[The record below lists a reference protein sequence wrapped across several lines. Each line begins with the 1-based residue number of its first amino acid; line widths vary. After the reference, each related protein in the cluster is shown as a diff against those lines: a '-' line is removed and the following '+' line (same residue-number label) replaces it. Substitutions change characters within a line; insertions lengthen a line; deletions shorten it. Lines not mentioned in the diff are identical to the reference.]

1 MAVLL
6 LANTH
11 IPNTWT
17 IESDVPVK
25 QWRSVA
31 RLLTHHCK
39 LPVSPLY

>member
-6 LANTH
+6 LANAH
-11 IPNTWT
+11 SPNICT

-31 RLLTHHCK
+31 RWLTHHCK